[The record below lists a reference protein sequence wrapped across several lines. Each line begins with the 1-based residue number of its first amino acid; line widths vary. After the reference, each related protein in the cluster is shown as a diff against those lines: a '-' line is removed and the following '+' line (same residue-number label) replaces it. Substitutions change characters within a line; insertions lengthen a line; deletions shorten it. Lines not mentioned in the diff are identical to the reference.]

1 MRRSCLDCALRVELH
16 LIGDSMSNPINPMTS
31 AGLAALSGV
40 PTGFG
45 VVVPAHSH

>member
-1 MRRSCLDCALRVELH
+1 
-16 LIGDSMSNPINPMTS
+16 MTS
-31 AGLAALSGV
+31 AGQAALPGV

>member
-1 MRRSCLDCALRVELH
+1 
-16 LIGDSMSNPINPMTS
+16 MTS
-31 AGLAALSGV
+31 AGLAALPGV